1 MESSN
6 PTTPSAIDAYIAT
19 FPPEVQARLKAVRE
33 AIRALAP
40 GAEERISYGIPTFW
54 QGRNLIHYAAFARHI
69 GLYPGAAAIEVFDA
83 ELQAYRHARGSI
95 QFPLQGPL
103 PLALNYPD
111 NSFDIVFSLSSVEHF
126 GGQISVSS
134 QPGQGT
140 VFTLHLRSAE
150 SLSDMPP
157 TPPPP

>member
-1 MESSN
+1 M
-6 PTTPSAIDAYIAT
+6 TTPSAPIATYVAT
-19 FPPEVQARLKAVRE
+19 FPPEVQARLLAMRE

-95 QFPLQGPL
+95 QFPLQEPL
-103 PLALNYPD
+103 PLALIQRIAAWCAENNAQP
-111 NSFDIVFSLSSVEHF
+111 
-126 GGQISVSS
+126 VSAS
-134 QPGQGT
+134 PARRGRASAAEAPGRT
-140 VFTLHLRSAE
+140 RR
-150 SLSDMPP
+150 
-157 TPPPP
+157 

>member
-19 FPPEVQARLKAVRE
+19 FPPEVQARLQAVRG

-69 GLYPGAAAIEVFDA
+69 GLYPGAAAIEVFGD
-83 ELQAYRHARGSI
+83 ELAPYRHARGSI
-95 QFPLQGPL
+95 QFPLQEPL
-103 PLALNYPD
+103 PLALIQRIAAWCVD
-111 NSFDIVFSLSSVEHF
+111 NNNARP
-126 GGQISVSS
+126 VSAS
-134 QPGQGT
+134 PARPG
-140 VFTLHLRSAE
+140 RASAGAA
-150 SLSDMPP
+150 PGR
-157 TPPPP
+157 TRR

>member
-40 GAEERISYGIPTFW
+40 GAEERISYGIPTFR

-69 GLYPGAAAIEVFDA
+69 GLYPGAAAIEVFGA

-95 QFPLQGPL
+95 QFPLQAPL
-103 PLALNYPD
+103 PLALIQRIAAWCVGHNARPV
-111 NSFDIVFSLSSVEHF
+111 NASPAR
-126 GGQISVSS
+126 
-134 QPGQGT
+134 PG
-140 VFTLHLRSAE
+140 RASAAAA
-150 SLSDMPP
+150 PGR
-157 TPPPP
+157 TRR